1 MRPTISQLR
10 AWSPEQLRTC
20 ASELVDIDRKIELLG
35 GDAGR
40 STDAVREFWRGE
52 ASSAAAVQWSGISL
66 TASHLSIGIR
76 AVADLYA
83 GAANTIG
90 VARRSVLDLV
100 EEATLEHGLTVTD
113 SGAVSAPA
121 STQPWNIADVMRDFE
136 NATAAQNFQQKI
148 STALTALDD
157 EDNRA
162 ATALRQAFREIG
174 SLLGHQPDRLSRT
187 VVDILDG
194 RSTLPG
200 TPIELHRLWESL
212 TPSEKDALA
221 RWDPSIGSRDGLPAL
236 DRDYY
241 NRRYLAALETALES
255 SPDRTVAAGYAAVR
269 GELRPDTFLLS
280 VTGGH
285 AVVAVGNPDA
295 ADNVATLIPG
305 TGSGLSGVG
314 GDLQR
319 TRAMYDAAVSA
330 APTEA
335 TSVILWSGYDA
346 PPGIPDAGS
355 DRYADAAAP
364 GLDTFQDGLRTS
376 HDGPPSHNVVI
387 GHSYGSTV
395 IGAATTRGA
404 SLDVD
409 ELVFVASPGVD
420 AERVYELSLDGVDSA
435 EMARH
440 VHSTTAFWDPVQLI
454 PKILGVHGF
463 DPSDSEF
470 GAQVLAGSP
479 GEPGFGVHSDYWES
493 GNPALTELGRI
504 ITGP

>member
-1 MRPTISQLR
+1 MQPTVSQLR
-10 AWSPEQLRTC
+10 TWSPEKLRMST
-20 ASELVDIDRKIELLG
+20 SELIDIDRQIEALG
-35 GDAGR
+35 NDAGR
-40 STDAVREFWRGE
+40 SIDAVREFWQGQ

-66 TASHLSIGIR
+66 SSSRLSIAVRI
-76 AVADLYA
+76 VADLY
-83 GAANTIG
+83 GRAANTIG
-90 VARRSVLDLV
+90 AARKSVLDLV
-100 EEATLEHGLTVTD
+100 EEATLEHGLTVSD
-113 SGAVSAPA
+113 SGAVSAPE
-121 STQPWNIADVMRDFE
+121 TKQPWNLADVMQDSE
-136 NATAAQNFQQKI
+136 NATAAEIFQQRI

-162 ATALRQAFREIG
+162 ATALGEAFREIG
-174 SLLGHQPDRLSRT
+174 SLLGNQTDRLNRT
-187 VVDILDG
+187 VVDIIDG

-200 TPIELHRLWESL
+200 TPTELHRLWESL
-212 TPSEKDALA
+212 TPNEKDALA

-241 NRRYLAALETALES
+241 NRRYLSALEQL
-255 SPDRTVAAGYAAVR
+255 PDRTVAAGYTAVR

-280 VTGGH
+280 VTDGH

-295 ADNVATLIPG
+295 ADNVATLVPG

-319 TRAMYDAAVSA
+319 TKAMYDAAVRA

-346 PPGIPDAGS
+346 PPGIPDAAS
-355 DRYADAAAP
+355 DRYANSAAP
-364 GLDTFQDGLRTS
+364 RLDSFQDGLRTS
-376 HDGPPSHNVVI
+376 HDGQPSHNVVI

-395 IGAATTRGA
+395 VGAATTRGA

-420 AERVYELSLDGVDSA
+420 VERVNELSLDGVDSD
-435 EMARH
+435 EVARH
-440 VHSTTAFWDPVQLI
+440 VHSMTAFWDPVQLI

-463 DPSDSEF
+463 DPSDPEF
-470 GAQVLAGSP
+470 GAQMFAGSP
-479 GEPGFGVHSDYWES
+479 GQPGFGVHSDYWES

>member
-1 MRPTISQLR
+1 MRPTVSQLR
-10 AWSPEQLRTC
+10 AWSPERLRTS
-20 ASELVDIDRKIELLG
+20 ASELIEIDRQIEVLG
-35 GDAGR
+35 DDAGR
-40 STDAVREFWRGE
+40 SVDAVREFWQGQ
-52 ASSAAAVQWSGISL
+52 ASSAAAVLWSGISL
-66 TASHLSIGIR
+66 SSSRLSIAVR
-76 AVADLYA
+76 VVADLYG

-90 VARRSVLDLV
+90 VAQKSVLDLV
-100 EEATLEHGLTVTD
+100 EEATLEHGLTVSD

-121 STQPWNIADVMRDFE
+121 PKQPWNVVDVMQDSE
-136 NATAAQNFQQKI
+136 NATAAQIFQQKI
-148 STALTALDD
+148 STALTLLDD
-157 EDNRA
+157 QDNRA
-162 ATALRQAFREIG
+162 ATALGEAFREIG
-174 SLLGHQPDRLSRT
+174 SLLGSQPDSLGRT

-200 TPIELHRLWESL
+200 TPAELHRLWETLS
-212 TPSEKDALA
+212 PGEKDALA
-221 RWDPSIGSRDGLPAL
+221 RWDPSIGSLDGLPAL

-241 NRRYLAALETALES
+241 NRRYLTVLERL
-255 SPDRTVAAGYAAVR
+255 PDRTVAAGYAAVH

-280 VTGGH
+280 VTDGH

-295 ADNVATLIPG
+295 ADNVATLVPG

-319 TRAMYDAAVSA
+319 TKAMYDAAVGTV
-330 APTEA
+330 PTEA
-335 TSVILWSGYDA
+335 TSVILWSGYDS
-346 PPGIPDAGS
+346 PPGIPDAAS
-355 DRYADAAAP
+355 DLYANSAARR
-364 GLDTFQDGLRTS
+364 LDSFQNGLRAS

-395 IGAATTRGA
+395 VGAATTRGA

-420 AERVYELSLDGVDSA
+420 AERVNELSLDRVDAA
-435 EMARH
+435 EVARH
-440 VHSTTAFWDPVQLI
+440 VHSTTAYWDPVQLI
-454 PKILGVHGF
+454 PKILGIHGF
-463 DPSDSEF
+463 DPSDPEF
-470 GAQVLAGSP
+470 GAQVFTGSP